1 MSTVAI
7 VYFSGSGHTH
17 LMAEAIAAGARSKN
31 VGVELLQITSEQIE
45 QGRWQDA
52 EILEKLHQAD
62 AIVFGSP
69 TYMGGVAAQFKA
81 FLDAGGSVWFA
92 QQWKDKIAGG
102 FTHSSSLSG
111 DKQGTLLYLSINA
124 AQHGMIWVSVGDL
137 PSPYLGKTDGVNR
150 LGSFLGVMGQ
160 SPLNSGGEEAALD
173 KGDRLTAEKYGQRIA
188 EAALRWSYPLVAA

>member
-17 LMAEAIAAGARSKN
+17 LMAQAIAAGASAQG
-31 VGVELLQITSEQIE
+31 VQVELLRITGKQIVE
-45 QGRWQDA
+45 GRWQDA

-81 FLDAGGSVWFA
+81 FLDASGSIWFA

-111 DKQGTLLYLSINA
+111 DKQGTLIYLAIHA
-124 AQHGMIWVSVGDL
+124 AQHSMIWIGAGDL
-137 PSPYLGKTDGVNR
+137 PSPYFGKDDGINR

-160 SPLNSGGEEAALD
+160 SPMNTSGEKAALEE
-173 KGDRLTAEKYGQRIA
+173 GDRLTAEKYGQRIA
-188 EAALRWSYPLVAA
+188 EAALRWSRQPVAA